1 MHKPWL
7 MSYPPD
13 VPAEIDWKPY
23 PSLVDLLEES
33 FKKHATR
40 PAAESMDTV
49 ITFEDVD
56 RDSRALASWL
66 QAKGLAPGVRVA
78 IMMPNVLQYMVA
90 IAAILRAG
98 MVVVNVNPLYTARE
112 LEHQLKDS
120 GAEAIIVLENFA
132 ATLEQVLGRTAIRHM
147 LLAAMGDM
155 LGAKGLLVNF
165 VVRKMRKLVPTFQ
178 LTAGDGRTVTRF
190 NMALSEGR
198 ELQLKRPIL
207 KPDSVAFL
215 QYTGGTTVLSRGA
228 TLLHR
233 NIVANILQTEAWFTP
248 VLKQMG
254 DRQMVMVCALPLYH
268 IFALT
273 ACYMLG
279 IRRGMMNLL
288 IANPRDIP
296 GFVKVLKKHRV
307 HIFPA
312 VNTLFNALA
321 NSPDIGQ
328 VDFSQLVI
336 SNGGGMAV
344 QQATADKWLKITG
357 CPVIEGY
364 GLSET
369 SPVVTVNRLDGE
381 FTGNIGLPIPSTDV
395 AIRDDSGNDVPFG
408 EVGEICIRGPQV
420 MAGYWNH
427 PDETAK
433 AMTADGFFKSG
444 DIGFMDEAGSV
455 TIVDRKKDMILV
467 SGFNVYPNEIEQV
480 VALHPG
486 VLECAAVGVPDERS
500 GEAVKL
506 FVVRR
511 DPTLTEQALITYCKD
526 NFTSYKRPRQIEF
539 RPDLPKTNVGKIL
552 RRALR
557 GQ

>member
-1 MHKPWL
+1 MSAFGALSMHKPWL

-66 QAKGLAPGVRVA
+66 QAKGLAPGARVA

-215 QYTGGTTVLSRGA
+215 QYTGGTTGLSRGA

-328 VDFSQLVI
+328 VDFSPGHLERRGHGRAAGH
-336 SNGGGMAV
+336 GGQVAQDHRLPG
-344 QQATADKWLKITG
+344 
-357 CPVIEGY
+357 
-364 GLSET
+364 
-369 SPVVTVNRLDGE
+369 NRRVRA
-381 FTGNIGLPIPSTDV
+381 FRNVPSCHREPARRRV
-395 AIRDDSGNDVPFG
+395 HRQHRFANPF
-408 EVGEICIRGPQV
+408 
-420 MAGYWNH
+420 
-427 PDETAK
+427 
-433 AMTADGFFKSG
+433 
-444 DIGFMDEAGSV
+444 
-455 TIVDRKKDMILV
+455 DR
-467 SGFNVYPNEIEQV
+467 
-480 VALHPG
+480 
-486 VLECAAVGVPDERS
+486 
-500 GEAVKL
+500 
-506 FVVRR
+506 RR
-511 DPTLTEQALITYCKD
+511 DP
-526 NFTSYKRPRQIEF
+526 RRQ
-539 RPDLPKTNVGKIL
+539 R
-552 RRALR
+552 
-557 GQ
+557 Q